1 MIFRR
6 LYNEALRIVNSV
18 ALQYFTCDENVSD
31 LGGLGSNLGG
41 HARGD
46 ASNLLKAMQDQ
57 ERLSFVRQD
66 SFLSQCSEDPWFVEH
81 FTDVSPMKLNVTTS
95 QQRLRQAEAATAAA
109 SAASDSLGRSK
120 KELLLRLPH
129 KLRPEKP
136 LVDSKVRF

>member
-1 MIFRR
+1 MK
-6 LYNEALRIVNSV
+6 IVNSV
-18 ALQYFTCDENVSD
+18 ALQYFTCDENVSG
-31 LGGLGSNLGG
+31 LGG
-41 HARGD
+41 RGLNSD

-81 FTDVSPMKLNVTTS
+81 FTDVRPMKKNITAS
-95 QQRLRQAEAATAAA
+95 GGGSSSGINGATPAAA
-109 SAASDSLGRSK
+109 ADSFRGK

-136 LVDSKVRF
+136 LVDSKVRLKVV

>member
-1 MIFRR
+1 MLICRR

-18 ALQYFTCDENVSD
+18 ALQYLTCDENV
-31 LGGLGSNLGG
+31 G
-41 HARGD
+41 GD

-66 SFLSQCSEDPWFVEH
+66 SFLSQCSKDPWFLEH
-81 FTDVSPMKLNVTTS
+81 FKDSLSPMKRNVSTTS
-95 QQRLRQAEAATAAA
+95 ASAEAAAAT
-109 SAASDSLGRSK
+109 SGNLNSK

-136 LVDSKVRF
+136 LVDSKVRYKEGYLKLV

>member
-1 MIFRR
+1 MHKTLSYSLIYRR

-18 ALQYFTCDENVSD
+18 ALQYFTCDENVSG
-31 LGGLGSNLGG
+31 LGGRGSGLG
-41 HARGD
+41 GD

-81 FTDVSPMKLNVTTS
+81 FTDVSPMKKNVTTS
-95 QQRLRQAEAATAAA
+95 
-109 SAASDSLGRSK
+109 SGSGNVGGGSLRSK

-136 LVDSKVRF
+136 LVDSKVSCKGIYG

>member
-1 MIFRR
+1 M
-6 LYNEALRIVNSV
+6 RIVNSV
-18 ALQYFTCDENVSD
+18 ALQYFTCDENVSG
-31 LGGLGSNLGG
+31 LGSGGSGLNGGLGSGG
-41 HARGD
+41 GGD

-95 QQRLRQAEAATAAA
+95 QQRLRQAEAA

>member
-1 MIFRR
+1 MICRR

-18 ALQYFTCDENVSD
+18 ALQYLTCNDNV
-31 LGGLGSNLGG
+31 GGG
-41 HARGD
+41 GD

-66 SFLSQCSEDPWFVEH
+66 SFLSQCSKDPWFLEH
-81 FTDVSPMKLNVTTS
+81 FKDSLSPMKRNVSTTS
-95 QQRLRQAEAATAAA
+95 ASAEAAAAT
-109 SAASDSLGRSK
+109 SGSLNSK

-136 LVDSKVRF
+136 LIDSKVKHSSYPAPPLAHKVPKKSP

>member
-1 MIFRR
+1 LIFRR

-31 LGGLGSNLGG
+31 LGSNLGG

-95 QQRLRQAEAATAAA
+95 QQRLRQAEAAAA
-109 SAASDSLGRSK
+109 SAAASDSLGRSK